1 MREQESCVESRLQA
15 LRPAVHPLSAFI
27 SAPTIKGVLGGAG
40 WENRAEVLIVSQLN
54 KWSSL
59 ESVANVVSSKKKKKA
74 NN

>member
-1 MREQESCVESRLQA
+1 MTDVELWLVGRWS
-15 LRPAVHPLSAFI
+15 V
-27 SAPTIKGVLGGAG
+27 G
-40 WENRAEVLIVSQLN
+40 WENRAEVLIVSQFN